1 MIVKL
6 FVLGFL
12 ILLIVAGA
20 AIAGA
25 VALEWVGQK
34 ILDSE
39 AQFDEDDIDF
49 KGRM

>member
-6 FVLGFL
+6 FALGFL

-25 VALEWVGQK
+25 AALEWVGQK
-34 ILDSE
+34 MLDSE
-39 AQFDEDDIDF
+39 AQFDEDCAD
-49 KGRM
+49 